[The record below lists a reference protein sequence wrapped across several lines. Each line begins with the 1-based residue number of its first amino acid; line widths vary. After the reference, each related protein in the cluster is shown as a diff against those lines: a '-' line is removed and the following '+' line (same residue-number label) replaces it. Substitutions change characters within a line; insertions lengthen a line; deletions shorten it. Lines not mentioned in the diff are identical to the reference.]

1 MKKIHKN
8 QQNITILSKRLFR
21 VIFIFVFTS
30 TSLFNSFSK
39 FYCKFT
45 CPLDARSRFVAFMF
59 IFFSRFFFFVMFQ
72 LFYDPLTRIII
83 VCVLSTFQIDYL
95 RSYGYLEKTN
105 SRFGADILH
114 EDTATNALRALQVS
128 LVTCSSS
135 WFVDKRNVM
144 FF

>member
-1 MKKIHKN
+1 MKKSIKTN
-8 QQNITILSKRLFR
+8 KISPFSRSACSGLYSF
-21 VIFIFVFTS
+21 FVFTS

-45 CPLDARSRFVAFMF
+45 CPLDARSHFVVFMF
-59 IFFSRFFFFVMFQ
+59 IFFLSFFFFVVMFQ

-95 RSYGYLEKTN
+95 RNYGYLQKID
-105 SRFGADILH
+105 SRFGDDILH

-135 WFVDKRNVM
+135 
-144 FF
+144 